1 MIRLSNVTKY
11 YEVKGSRKYIMRN
24 VSLTIPS
31 SMNIGILGCNGAG
44 KSTFLRMLGGIDF
57 PNMGRILS
65 NKKISWPLGLT
76 SGFQG
81 SLTGKENAQ
90 FICRVY
96 SKSDA
101 ELRRTLKFI
110 CEFSELGRYF
120 DMPVKSYST
129 GMRARL
135 GFATSLAFEF
145 DYYLIDETLSVG
157 DQQFRQKCTAALKNF
172 SAQRNILLVSHN
184 MKVLEQMCDSGILLK
199 DGQFTYFEDVREAI
213 KTYTA

>member
-1 MIRLSNVTKY
+1 MIRLANVTKY
-11 YEVKGSRKYIMRN
+11 YEVKGSRKYLMRN

-31 SMNIGILGCNGAG
+31 FINIGILGSNGAG

-57 PNMGRILS
+57 PNKGRIVS

-101 ELRRTLKFI
+101 ELSRTLNFI
-110 CEFSELGRYF
+110 NEFSELGRYF

-135 GFATSLAFEF
+135 GFAVSLAFEF

-157 DQQFRQKCTAALKNF
+157 DQQFRQKCTTTLRNF
-172 SAQRNILLVSHN
+172 REKRNILLVSHN

-199 DGQFTYFEDVREAI
+199 DGEFTYFEDVREAI
-213 KTYTA
+213 KAYTA

>member
-1 MIRLSNVTKY
+1 MIRLANVTKY
-11 YEVKGSRKYIMRN
+11 YEVKGNRKYLMRN

-31 SMNIGILGCNGAG
+31 IKNIGILGSNGAG

-57 PNMGRILS
+57 PNKGRIVS

-101 ELRRTLKFI
+101 ELRRTLNFI
-110 CEFSELGRYF
+110 YEFSELGRYF

-135 GFATSLAFEF
+135 GFAVSLAFEF

-157 DQQFRQKCTAALKNF
+157 DQKFRQKCTTALRNF
-172 SAQRNILLVSHN
+172 STKRNILLVSHN

-199 DGQFTYFEDVREAI
+199 DGEFTYFEDVREAI
-213 KTYTA
+213 KAYTA

>member
-1 MIRLSNVTKY
+1 MIRLANVTKY
-11 YEVKGSRKYIMRN
+11 YEVKGSRKYLMRN

-31 SMNIGILGCNGAG
+31 IINVGILGSNGAG

-57 PNMGRILS
+57 PNKGRIVS

-90 FICRVY
+90 FVSRVY

-101 ELRRTLKFI
+101 ELHRTLNFVY
-110 CEFSELGRYF
+110 EFSELGRYF

-135 GFATSLAFEF
+135 GFAMSLAFEF

-157 DQQFRQKCTAALKNF
+157 DQKFRQKCTIALKNF
-172 SAQRNILLVSHN
+172 SAKRNILLVSHN

-199 DGQFTYFEDVREAI
+199 GGEFTYFEDIREAI
-213 KTYTA
+213 KAYAA

>member
-1 MIRLSNVTKY
+1 
-11 YEVKGSRKYIMRN
+11 
-24 VSLTIPS
+24 
-31 SMNIGILGCNGAG
+31 
-44 KSTFLRMLGGIDF
+44 
-57 PNMGRILS
+57 MGV
-65 NKKISWPLGLT
+65 T

-101 ELRRTLKFI
+101 ELRRTLDFI
-110 CEFSELGRYF
+110 NEFSELGRYF

-135 GFATSLAFEF
+135 GFAMSLAFEF

-157 DQQFRQKCTAALKNF
+157 DQKFRQKCTAALKNF
-172 SAQRNILLVSHN
+172 STKRNILLVSHN

-199 DGQFTYFEDVREAI
+199 DGEFTYFEDIREAT
-213 KTYTA
+213 KANTA